1 MASYFYKGISIT
13 PPTGSITAYL
23 GNTDPDGWVICDGIT
38 RNVSDNRYANLFNM
52 GIGTGSSNVYTPPDY
67 RGAFLRGSNK
77 GTSANN
83 ANTTYDNINYGA
95 LSPTLNTSQ
104 VHMTETHSHF
114 ASSGNQSAYHTHT
127 GTTANQSANHTH
139 TGTPSNQTVNH
150 THTGTTGNQ
159 TVQHDHKW
167 DDKVS
172 TAGGTGPNA
181 NNAGI
186 AGGDNDNSQ
195 NGGFTVSRDT
205 TINGAHT
212 HTATTASNG
221 EHTHTLTINNDGIHN
236 HSITIGQD
244 GDHSHSVTINNS
256 TTNNGPE
263 TRPYNFGVNWILKI

>member
-38 RNVSDNRYANLFNM
+38 RNVSDSRYTNLYNM
-52 GIGTGSSNVYTPPDY
+52 GIGTGNANVYTPPDY

-83 ANTTYDNINYGA
+83 ATTTYGSLAPNLNTTQN
-95 LSPTLNTSQ
+95 
-104 VHMTETHSHF
+104 HMTETHSHT

-127 GTTANQSANHTH
+127 GTTANQNANHTH
-139 TGTPSNQTVNH
+139 TGTPSNQTANH
-150 THTGTTGNQ
+150 SHTGTTGGMSSNHYH
-159 TVQHDHKW
+159 TW
-167 DDKVS
+167 NDKVVNNS
-172 TAGGTGPNA
+172 GGSGSGLAGA
-181 NNAGI
+181 
-186 AGGDNDNSQ
+186 DNDN
-195 NGGFTVSRDT
+195 NLNATFDRAGVSDPA
-205 TINGAHT
+205 GDHT

-244 GDHSHSVTINNS
+244 GDHSHSVTIDNS
-256 TTNNGPE
+256 TTNNGAE